1 MDDYYSLLGVDA
13 DAPTADIRSAYRDKK
28 AALEAKNDKHGI
40 AALNKAWNVLSDPY
54 QRGRYDAERE
64 QATDGGELVEA
75 ATSAQPPA
83 RRGLFGG
90 PPRERP
96 PTPQPTI
103 EPPPGTRFPEPRR
116 RVTAM
121 AIDLFVLLLFFVGS
135 QVGLQVA
142 LNANHEE
149 ELDAI
154 DAIDDDIER
163 LDDRRNELEDDDAPQ
178 EQIDEIERQIDTL
191 ENRREDLTDELAPT
205 YQFMNGLFFG
215 VGFLYLVVPSA
226 LTGRTLG
233 KKLQTIKVVRTD
245 GTKLGWG
252 GALYRYGLIV
262 LGSYALSLLVP
273 LLGVAI
279 MLFIVMG
286 WMRNANQ
293 QGLHD
298 RLSKTLVVA
307 DATEDRNG

>member
-13 DAPTADIRSAYRDKK
+13 DAQTADIRTAYREKR
-28 AALEAKNDKHGI
+28 AALEAKNDKAGV

-54 QRGRYDAERE
+54 QRGRYDAERAHAE
-64 QATDGGELVEA
+64 NNGELGPA
-75 ATSAQPPA
+75 AASSAPPP

-96 PTPQPTI
+96 PMPQPTV
-103 EPPPGTRFPEPRR
+103 ELPRGTHFPVPRR

-121 AIDLFVLLLFFVGS
+121 VIDLFVLLLFFVGS
-135 QVGLQVA
+135 QVGIQLL
-142 LNANHEE
+142 LNANNKA
-149 ELDAI
+149 ELDRI
-154 DAIDDDIER
+154 EAIDDETGR
-163 LDDRRNELEDDDAPQ
+163 LDDQRNELEDTNAPQ
-178 EQIDEIERQIDTL
+178 EQIDAVTRQIDTL
-191 ENRREDLTDELAPT
+191 DNERGTLTDELAPT
-205 YQFMNGLFFG
+205 YRVMNAVFF
-215 VGFLYLVVPSA
+215 VAGFVYLVVPSA

-233 KKLQTIKVVRTD
+233 KKLQRVKVVRLD
-245 GTKLGWG
+245 GQKLGWG
-252 GALYRYGLIV
+252 GSLYRYGLIV
-262 LGSYALSLLVP
+262 LASYVLSLLVP

-279 MLFIVMG
+279 VLFIVMG

-298 RLSKTLVVA
+298 RLSRTLVVA